1 MFAKLKLHIHKRA
14 LPLLLVVLFVVFGFN
29 KAISVMAASDFGIKG
44 AAQGTSLIGTNQSVQ
59 ANTTVPELIG
69 KIVGFVLSFVGA
81 IFFLLILY
89 AGLLWMIAF
98 GNGERVDKAK
108 SIVEHA
114 AVGLVIVLAAYA
126 ISRFVFSNLTSLGN
140 NSQTPTNNP
149 TAAECNAIT
158 NQAACDS
165 AGCGWL
171 EGSGCF
177 L

>member
-1 MFAKLKLHIHKRA
+1 MFAKLKSRINKRA
-14 LPLLLVVLFVVFGFN
+14 LPLLLVILLIIFGFN
-29 KAISVMAASDFGIKG
+29 KAVSVMAAGDFGIKG

-126 ISRFVFSNLTSLGN
+126 ISRFVFSNLTSLGS
-140 NSQTPTNNP
+140 NSQSFTNP
-149 TAAECNAIT
+149 TAVECNAIT
-158 NQAACDS
+158 DQAACES

>member
-29 KAISVMAASDFGIKG
+29 KAISVMAASDFGIKA

-89 AGLLWMIAF
+89 AGLLWMIAS
-98 GNGERVDKAK
+98 G
-108 SIVEHA
+108 
-114 AVGLVIVLAAYA
+114 VL
-126 ISRFVFSNLTSLGN
+126 S
-140 NSQTPTNNP
+140 
-149 TAAECNAIT
+149 
-158 NQAACDS
+158 
-165 AGCGWL
+165 
-171 EGSGCF
+171 
-177 L
+177 